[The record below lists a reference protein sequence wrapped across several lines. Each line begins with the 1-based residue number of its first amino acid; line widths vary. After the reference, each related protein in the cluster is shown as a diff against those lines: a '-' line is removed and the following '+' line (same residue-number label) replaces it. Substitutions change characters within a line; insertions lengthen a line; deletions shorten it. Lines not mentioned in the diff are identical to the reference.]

1 MNADEIMA
9 RLRALSRPD
18 QLEGMARYGINT
30 QNALAVRIPELRKI
44 AKENGRDHDVAL
56 ELWATGIHEA
66 RILAAMIDEPN
77 KATAAQ
83 LEEWVGGFNSWDL
96 CDQVCS
102 NFFDKT
108 EFAWDKA
115 GEWSG
120 RNEEFVKRAGF
131 TLMACLAVH
140 DKQAVDEAFLALLPI
155 IEREST
161 DGRNFVKKAVNWALR
176 GIGKRNRNLHG
187 AALTVAQALCE
198 ADDAAARWIGRN
210 AARELTNEK
219 TLSRI
224 KGKIDE
230 FCRDVVAMS

>member
-1 MNADEIMA
+1 MNVTDIVA
-9 RLRALSRPD
+9 RLQDLSRPD
-18 QLEGMARYGINT
+18 QLAGMARYGINT

-44 AKENGRDHDVAL
+44 AKENGPDHALTL

-66 RILAAMIDEPN
+66 RILAAMIDEPE

-83 LEEWVGGFNSWDL
+83 LEEWVAGFNSWDL
-96 CDQVCS
+96 CDPVCS

-108 EFAWDKA
+108 GVAWEKA
-115 GEWSG
+115 REWSG

-140 DKQAVDEAFLALLPI
+140 DKEAADDAFLALLPI

-187 AALTVAQALCE
+187 AALTVAQALGE
-198 ADDAAARWIGRN
+198 ADTGTARWIGRE
-210 AARELTNEK
+210 ATRELTNEK

-224 KGKIDE
+224 KG
-230 FCRDVVAMS
+230 